1 MENRYVPV
9 KEDFILLHRQDLNTD
24 KNFASQSYWKGVAV
38 HFFRNRRAVIGL
50 VIILLIILFAIIGP
64 SLNEFGYRDIVQYRN
79 ENNKRVVAK
88 GIEPQIPA
96 LQKLFTGREPEGN
109 FSQYTFLFGTD
120 DLGRDLWTRTWHGAR
135 VSLLIAFVTIF
146 IDMIIGMSYGLIS
159 GYFGGMTDNIMQRI
173 VEVANSIPRLV
184 IVSVLAI
191 FMPKGMGLVI
201 LALLL
206 TEWIGMSKI
215 ARAEMLKTKEQEY
228 VLASRTLGARS
239 GHIIFREILPN
250 TIGPIITQVMFS
262 IPTAIFTEA
271 FLSFVGVGIALPEC
285 SVGTLI
291 EDGFNNITTLP
302 YQILVGAGKPDPAIY
317 KAALEA
323 LGVSAEESIYVDDTE
338 TEADGAR
345 ALGFTSFY
353 LDRGGKSGGEWT
365 VPDLRRIV
373 EFHKEQSRRE

>member
-1 MENRYVPV
+1 MQKEYTPV
-9 KEDFILLHRQDLNTD
+9 KEDFVLLPHRDLNTD
-24 KNFASQSYWKGVAV
+24 TNFASQSYWKGVAI
-38 HFFRNRRAVIGL
+38 HFFKNRRAVIGL
-50 VIILLIILFAIIGP
+50 VIITLIVLFAVIGP
-64 SLNEFGYRDIVQYRN
+64 SMNSFGYRDIVQYRN

-88 GIEPQIPA
+88 GIEPQIPW
-96 LQKLFTGREPEGN
+96 LHKLLTGQETEGN
-109 FSQYTFLFGTD
+109 FAEYTFLFGTD
-120 DLGRDLWTRTWHGAR
+120 DMGRDLWTRTWYGAR
-135 VSLLIAFVTIF
+135 VSLLIAFVTII

-159 GYFGGMTDNIMQRI
+159 GYFGGKTDMVMQRF
-173 VEVANSIPRLV
+173 VEIANSVPRLV

-191 FMPKGMGLVI
+191 FMAKGMGLVI
-201 LALLL
+201 VALLL

-271 FLSFVGVGIALPEC
+271 FLSFVGVGITPPEC

-302 YQILVGAGKPDPAIY
+302 YQILPPIIVL
-317 KAALEA
+317 ALLMLGFNFIGDGLREA
-323 LGVSAEESIYVDDTE
+323 LAPKLEDM
-338 TEADGAR
+338 
-345 ALGFTSFY
+345 
-353 LDRGGKSGGEWT
+353 
-365 VPDLRRIV
+365 
-373 EFHKEQSRRE
+373 